1 MELIKPGTNI
11 DFVGKRRIAYSLSLS
26 MIALT
31 VFTLIWRGGPNYGI
45 DFAGGLV
52 IQVKLEEKQTPY
64 SIREALKSLQL
75 EDSIVQEFEG
85 KSEYLIRITKPD
97 IEMTQLGERVKQ
109 ALVAK
114 FGEGIDLRHVEMVG
128 PQVSE
133 DLRQKALFAI
143 YYSILFMA
151 VYISGRFEMKWTLS
165 IIMALALC
173 GVTYVA
179 STFGVNVSWL
189 IIIGL
194 LVTLGLCWVLKL
206 KYALG
211 AIIALIHD
219 VIVTI
224 GSYALTNREI
234 SFSTVAALLT
244 IVGYSLNDTIIIYD
258 RVRENLRHTRKQSLA
273 KLINNSVNQT
283 LSRTILTTGT
293 TLIVVLALFLLGGPV
308 IHDFAFALL
317 VGFVVGTYSSVYV
330 ASPILLLLEERG
342 IAAPKSDS
350 LIFSVN
356 NTL

>member
-189 IIIGL
+189 IIIAL
-194 LVTLGLCWVLKL
+194 LVTLGLCWFLKL

-258 RVRENLRHTRKQSLA
+258 RVRENIRHSGKQSLA
-273 KLINNSVNQT
+273 RLINDSVNQT

-293 TLIVVLALFLLGGPV
+293 TLIVVVALFLLGGPV

-330 ASPILLLLEERG
+330 ASPILLLLEERKG
-342 IAAPKSDS
+342 G
-350 LIFSVN
+350 
-356 NTL
+356 

>member
-26 MIALT
+26 MIAAT

-52 IQVKLEEKQTPY
+52 IQVKLEEKQAPY

-75 EDSIVQEFEG
+75 EDSIIQEFEG
-85 KSEYLIRITKPD
+85 KSEYLIRITKTD
-97 IEMTQLGERVKQ
+97 IEMAQLGERVKQ

-114 FGEGIDLRHVEMVG
+114 FGEGIDLRRVEMVG
-128 PQVSE
+128 PQASE

-189 IIIGL
+189 IIIAL

-211 AIIALIHD
+211 AVIALIHD

-224 GSYALTNREI
+224 GSFALTNREI
-234 SFSTVAALLT
+234 SLSIVAALLT
-244 IVGYSLNDTIIIYD
+244 IVGYSINDTIIIYD

-273 KLINNSVNQT
+273 KLINDSVNQT

-293 TLIVVLALFLLGGPV
+293 TLIVVVALFLLGGPV

-330 ASPILLLLEERG
+330 ASPILLLLEERKG
-342 IAAPKSDS
+342 G
-350 LIFSVN
+350 
-356 NTL
+356 